1 MQRSNFLI
9 FVARFTTFSL
19 LVSLDLISKF
29 IVFYFVDLNSFISL
43 TFFLDL
49 THIHNFG
56 VSFGLFANVISPY
69 LLVIMGL
76 LIVSFIFFLMLTSK
90 EKLEEW
96 GLLIII
102 SGAISNII
110 DRIYNGYV
118 IDFIYFHYKD
128 FYWPAF
134 NFADIYITF
143 GILVIF
149 MNVLIKIKKNKL

>member
-1 MQRSNFLI
+1 MIKFVIFL
-9 FVARFTTFSL
+9 L
-19 LVSLDLISKF
+19 LVFSDLISKF
-29 IVFYFVDLNSFISL
+29 ILFYLVDLNSFIYL

-56 VSFGLFANVISPY
+56 VSFGLFANVISPNI
-69 LLVIMGL
+69 LVIIGL
-76 LIVSFIFFLMLTSK
+76 LIVSFIFYLMLTSS
-90 EKLEEW
+90 EKLEKW

-102 SGAISNII
+102 SGALSNII
-110 DRIYNGYV
+110 DRIYSGYV

-134 NFADIYITF
+134 NFADIYITI

-149 MNVLIKIKKNKL
+149 INLIIKIKKTKL

>member
-1 MQRSNFLI
+1 VIKFFI
-9 FVARFTTFSL
+9 FFALVAFDL
-19 LVSLDLISKF
+19 LSKK
-29 IVFYFVDLNSFISL
+29 IVFELIDLHIFIPL

-56 VSFGLFANVISPY
+56 ISFGLFSGLISPWVLVILG
-69 LLVIMGL
+69 LLVVI
-76 LIVSFIFFLMLTSK
+76 FIFYLMRSASDT
-90 EKLEEW
+90 LEEL

-134 NFADIYITF
+134 NFADIYITI
-143 GILVIF
+143 GIIMIVI
-149 MNVLIKIKKNKL
+149 NILRKINN